1 MLSRDLQ
8 MSIGL
13 SGPKVTSRRPP
24 GWEPD
29 SFGFTSDDGHLL
41 LGNSSTPKK
50 YSHPYGSSDV
60 IGCGINF
67 HKNHIFFTKNGNY
80 LGESCGSLRDGGRA
94 DLLTG

>member
-1 MLSRDLQ
+1 

-13 SGPKVTSRRPP
+13 SGHKVTSRRPP

-29 SFGFTSDDGHLL
+29 SYGFTSDDGHLL

-67 HKNHIFFTKNGNY
+67 HKNTLFFTKNGNF
-80 LGESCGSLRDGGRA
+80 LGMRGL
-94 DLLTG
+94 